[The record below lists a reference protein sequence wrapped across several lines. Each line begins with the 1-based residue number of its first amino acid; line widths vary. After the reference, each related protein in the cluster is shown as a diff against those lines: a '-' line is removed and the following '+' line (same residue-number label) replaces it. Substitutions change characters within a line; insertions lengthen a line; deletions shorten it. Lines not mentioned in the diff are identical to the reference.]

1 MWKEGKREGRGGG
14 GRERVNLI
22 YQVHKNTR
30 VSQNSKLVD
39 FVEMGYWEEKYYEA

>member
-1 MWKEGKREGRGGG
+1 MWKEGKREGREG

-30 VSQNSKLVD
+30 VSQNSKLAG
-39 FVEMGYWEEKYYEA
+39 FCGNGLRGGEIL